1 MASVFVS
8 VGVAFLTFSVGLLG
22 LYLKRLVPERHMSAG
37 SRDMIGAVIGL
48 LSLLLALVLG
58 TLVGSACA
66 FFASQKA
73 DIESLC
79 ARSLELDLAFR
90 QFGPETQPL
99 RQALRDSMQ
108 EALDA
113 IRGDSAAY
121 ERHFELGGYMSKFE
135 RWNQTLSSLTPRS
148 AAQTALIS
156 SIGASSAAFQ
166 QTRLLMSLQ
175 LMSPI
180 SWPLIVIV
188 VSWAMLLF
196 FGFGVT
202 SGLNPTSLGA
212 LAFGSFAVAS
222 AIFLILELNQPFSAG
237 MTRGP
242 VGIPAERIRG
252 ARRRFPAPRSSQLGW
267 CLSLKFSRPRRLTRA
282 FHPPPIC
289 LAGSAG

>member
-1 MASVFVS
+1 MASLPVS
-8 VGVAFLTFSVGLLG
+8 VAVGVATFGVGLLG

-58 TLVGSACA
+58 TLVGSAYG

-90 QFGPETQPL
+90 QYGPETQPL
-99 RQALRDSMQ
+99 REALRDSMQ

-113 IRGDSAAY
+113 VRGDSAAY
-121 ERHFELGGYMSKFE
+121 QRHFELGGYMAKFE
-135 RWNQTLSSLTPRS
+135 KWNQTLAALSPRS
-148 AAQTALIS
+148 PAQTALIS
-156 SIGASSAAFQ
+156 SMGASSASFQ

-175 LMSPI
+175 LASPV
-180 SWPLIVIV
+180 SWPLIAV
-188 VSWAMLLF
+188 VASWAMLLF

-222 AIFLILELNQPFSAG
+222 AIVLILELNQPFSGLFRVPSASIEEAV
-237 MTRGP
+237 T
-242 VGIPAERIRG
+242 A
-252 ARRRFPAPRSSQLGW
+252 LGK
-267 CLSLKFSRPRRLTRA
+267 SPS
-282 FHPPPIC
+282 
-289 LAGSAG
+289 

>member
-1 MASVFVS
+1 VANLFISIA
-8 VGVAFLTFSVGLLG
+8 VGVLTFGVGLLG
-22 LYLKRLVPERHMSAG
+22 LYLKRLVPERHMSGG

-58 TLVGSACA
+58 TLVGSAYG
-66 FFASQKA
+66 FFATQKGG
-73 DIESLC
+73 IESLC

-90 QFGPETQPL
+90 QYGPETQPL
-99 RQALRDSMQ
+99 REALRESMQ

-121 ERHFELGGYMSKFE
+121 QRHFELGGYMSKFE
-135 RWNQTLSSLTPRS
+135 QWNQTLSSLSPRS
-148 AAQTALIS
+148 PAQTALVS
-156 SIGASSAAFQ
+156 SMGASSAAFQ

-175 LMSPI
+175 LASPI

-212 LAFGSFAVAS
+212 LGFGSFAVAS
-222 AIFLILELNQPFSAG
+222 AIFLILELNQPFSGLFRVPTA
-237 MTRGP
+237 P
-242 VGIPAERIRG
+242 IERAI
-252 ARRRFPAPRSSQLGW
+252 AVLGK
-267 CLSLKFSRPRRLTRA
+267 SPS
-282 FHPPPIC
+282 
-289 LAGSAG
+289 

>member
-1 MASVFVS
+1 MASLFVS
-8 VGVAFLTFSVGLLG
+8 VAVGVLTFGLGLLG

-58 TLVGSACA
+58 TLVGSAYG
-66 FFASQKA
+66 FFATQKG
-73 DIESLC
+73 DIELLC

-90 QFGPETQPL
+90 QYGPETQPL
-99 RQALRDSMQ
+99 REALRDSMH

-121 ERHFELGGYMSKFE
+121 QRHFELGGYMSKFE
-135 RWNQTLSSLTPRS
+135 QWNQMLSSLSPRS
-148 AAQTALIS
+148 PAQTALIS
-156 SIGASSAAFQ
+156 SIGADSEVFQ

-175 LMSPI
+175 LASPI

-222 AIFLILELNQPFSAG
+222 AIFLILELNEPFSGLFRVPTA
-237 MTRGP
+237 P
-242 VGIPAERIRG
+242 IER
-252 ARRRFPAPRSSQLGW
+252 ALAALGK
-267 CLSLKFSRPRRLTRA
+267 STS
-282 FHPPPIC
+282 
-289 LAGSAG
+289 

>member
-1 MASVFVS
+1 MRLLGASCARS
-8 VGVAFLTFSVGLLG
+8 RPRIIETKSPALCLITLGVTSRSHRHLTALDGHVAVLTFGVGLLG

-58 TLVGSACA
+58 TLVDSAYG
-66 FFASQKA
+66 FFATQKG

-90 QFGPETQPL
+90 QYGPETQPL

-113 IRGDSAAY
+113 LRGDSTAY
-121 ERHFELGGYMSKFE
+121 QRHFELRGYMSKFE
-135 RWNQTLSSLTPRS
+135 KWNEALSSLSPRS
-148 AAQTALIS
+148 PAQTALVS
-156 SIGASSAAFQ
+156 SMSASSAIFQ

-175 LMSPI
+175 LASPI

-202 SGLNPTSLGA
+202 SRLNPTGLGP

-222 AIFLILELNQPFSAG
+222 AIFLILELHQ
-237 MTRGP
+237 
-242 VGIPAERIRG
+242 
-252 ARRRFPAPRSSQLGW
+252 
-267 CLSLKFSRPRRLTRA
+267 RPRHGNCGGLE
-282 FHPPPIC
+282 FS
-289 LAGSAG
+289 G

>member
-1 MASVFVS
+1 LASVSVS
-8 VGVAFLTFSVGLLG
+8 IGVAVLTFGIGLLG

-58 TLVGSACA
+58 TLVGSAYG
-66 FFASQKA
+66 FFATQKG

-79 ARSLELDLAFR
+79 ARSLELDLTFR
-90 QFGPETQPL
+90 QYGPETQPL
-99 RQALRDSMQ
+99 RKALRDSMQ

-121 ERHFELGGYMSKFE
+121 QRHFELDGYMSKFE
-135 RWNQTLSSLTPRS
+135 DWNQTLSSLRPGS
-148 AAQTALIS
+148 PAQTALVS
-156 SIGASSAAFQ
+156 SMNASSAAFQ

-175 LMSPI
+175 LASPI

-222 AIFLILELNQPFSAG
+222 AIFLILELNQPFSGLFRVPSAPIERAIA
-237 MTRGP
+237 TLTKS
-242 VGIPAERIRG
+242 PA
-252 ARRRFPAPRSSQLGW
+252 
-267 CLSLKFSRPRRLTRA
+267 
-282 FHPPPIC
+282 
-289 LAGSAG
+289 